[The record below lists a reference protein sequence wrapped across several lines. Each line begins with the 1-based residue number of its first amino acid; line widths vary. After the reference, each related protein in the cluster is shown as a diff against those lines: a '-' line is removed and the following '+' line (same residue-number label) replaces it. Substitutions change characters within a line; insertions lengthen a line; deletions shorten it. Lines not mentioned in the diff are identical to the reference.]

1 MILTGTIS
9 DLYGLKGDIVAY
21 LGIQVHGGAQ
31 LKKDTIPALR
41 GWRLSAA
48 DQNRTDDTWIFSPLL
63 YQLSYSGVGCGA
75 ISNKSLMMCQLQR
88 VVDH

>member
-1 MILTGTIS
+1 MCC
-9 DLYGLKGDIVAY
+9 
-21 LGIQVHGGAQ
+21 GIQVHSGAQ
-31 LKKDTIPALR
+31 YKKDAIPVVQ
-41 GWRLSAA
+41 GWRLLAA

-63 YQLSYSGVGCGA
+63 YQLSYSGVQCGA